1 MTAND
6 TRSYPGYLNK
16 LVDKYNDIYHHSIG
30 IKILMLTILFWLKKL
45 NRVKKLLNLKLVIE
59 SALLFL
65 AKVTLKIDQEKYLFF
80 MCWKVIHGRINNSK
94 NEKKVLWNWLTF
106 ELVWII
112 WKRK

>member
-45 NRVKKLLNLKLVIE
+45 NRVKKLSHNNHKKKFSVLDEGDTFGIKVRLGVQGKSLVLI
-59 SALLFL
+59 
-65 AKVTLKIDQEKYLFF
+65 
-80 MCWKVIHGRINNSK
+80 
-94 NEKKVLWNWLTF
+94 
-106 ELVWII
+106 LVK
-112 WKRK
+112 KRKKFAL

>member
-45 NRVKKLLNLKLVIE
+45 NRVKKLSHNNHKNKFSVLDEGDTFGIKVRLGVQGKSLVLILVKQRKKF
-59 SALLFL
+59 AL
-65 AKVTLKIDQEKYLFF
+65 
-80 MCWKVIHGRINNSK
+80 
-94 NEKKVLWNWLTF
+94 
-106 ELVWII
+106 
-112 WKRK
+112 

>member
-45 NRVKKLLNLKLVIE
+45 NRVKKLSHNNHKNKFSVLDEGDTFGINVRLGVQRKSLVLVLVKQRKKF
-59 SALLFL
+59 AL
-65 AKVTLKIDQEKYLFF
+65 
-80 MCWKVIHGRINNSK
+80 
-94 NEKKVLWNWLTF
+94 
-106 ELVWII
+106 
-112 WKRK
+112 